1 MPNPWRGV
9 KQRCK
14 RLNIIKTMQF
24 TEDSTRSLTGTSMK
38 VLHVAAECFPLIKTG
53 GLADVVGS
61 LPLAQRRIGIDARV
75 ALPGY
80 RGLNGRLEFA
90 HTVAAFDLQGFG
102 FNVTE
107 AMLNSVD
114 SAEERLP
121 VYLFECPELYDR
133 PGDPYRDAQGK
144 EHPDNALR
152 FGLFAEAVS
161 RFASH
166 RSNGFSP
173 ALVHLHDWQAA
184 PVAAWLSLESQRPS
198 TLLTIHNLAYQGVFD
213 RETFEHLGLP
223 QQWWSPQAMEFWGKC
238 SFLKAGIQFADAI
251 TTVSPGYAREI
262 QMAEYGCGLDANLRA
277 RSTDLSGILNGIDTG
292 VWNPQTD
299 PFIPAHY
306 TAGDV
311 NIGKGANKSAL
322 QRELGLAIS
331 SRPLVAFV
339 GRLADQKGADLIL
352 AAREELLRLDAQYVV
367 LASGDHGL
375 EQAFAGFAGPLV
387 ADRVAVRLLH
397 DETLAHKIFAAA
409 DLLLIP
415 SRFEPCGL
423 TQMYAQRYGT
433 LPVVRRTGGLI
444 DTVVDAD
451 AESLATNRATGVH
464 FLDADVGGLLY
475 GVRRGLELIAD
486 ATTHD
491 KLRQAAMARDFS
503 WLQSAVDYKQLYRG
517 LQASRRAV

>member
-1 MPNPWRGV
+1 MPTPWRGV
-9 KQRCK
+9 KQQHEQ
-14 RLNIIKTMQF
+14 LNIIKTMQYK
-24 TEDSTRSLTGTSMK
+24 EDSTRSLTGTSMK
-38 VLHVAAECFPLIKTG
+38 ILHVAAECFPLIKTG

-80 RGLNGRLEFA
+80 RGLSGRLEFA
-90 HTVAAFDLQGFG
+90 YTVAAFDLRGFK
-102 FNVTE
+102 FSVTE

-133 PGDPYRDAQGK
+133 PGDPYRDAQGN

-184 PVAAWLSLESQRPS
+184 PVAAWLSLESPRPS

-213 RETFEHLGLP
+213 HETFRHLGLP

-238 SFLKAGIQFADAI
+238 SFLKAGIQFADAL

-262 QMAEYGCGLDANLRA
+262 QTPEYGCGLDGDLRS
-277 RSTDLSGILNGIDTG
+277 RSADLSGILNGIDTA

-331 SRPLVAFV
+331 SSPLVAFV

-367 LASGDHGL
+367 LANGDHGL
-375 EQAFAGFAGPLV
+375 EQAFAGFAGSLA

-397 DETLAHKIFAAA
+397 DEILAHKIFAAA

-433 LPVVRRTGGLI
+433 LPVARRTGGLI

-451 AESLATNRATGVH
+451 AESLAANRATGVH
-464 FLDADVGGLLY
+464 FLDADAGGLLY
-475 GVRRGLELIAD
+475 GVRRSLALIAD
-486 ATTHD
+486 APTLD

-503 WLQSAVDYKQLYRG
+503 WLQSAADYEKLYRR
-517 LQASRRAV
+517 LQESRRAV

>member
-1 MPNPWRGV
+1 
-9 KQRCK
+9 
-14 RLNIIKTMQF
+14 MQY
-24 TEDSTRSLTGTSMK
+24 TEDSTRNLSGTSIK
-38 VLHVAAECFPLIKTG
+38 ILHVAAECFPLIKTG

-80 RGLNGRLEFA
+80 RGLSGRLEFA
-90 HTVAAFDLQGFG
+90 YTVAAFDLHGFK
-102 FNVTE
+102 FSVTE

-133 PGDPYRDAQGK
+133 PGDPYRDAQGN

-161 RFASH
+161 RFASP

-184 PVAAWLSLESQRPS
+184 PVAAWLSLQPQRPA
-198 TLLTIHNLAYQGVFD
+198 TLLTIHNLAYQGIFD
-213 RETFEHLGLP
+213 RETFRLLGLP
-223 QQWWSPQAMEFWGKC
+223 PQWWSPQAMEFWGNC
-238 SFLKAGIQFADAI
+238 SCLKAGIQFADAI
-251 TTVSPGYAREI
+251 TTVSPGYAQEI
-262 QMAEYGCGLDANLRA
+262 QTPEYGCGLDGDLRA
-277 RSTDLSGILNGIDTG
+277 RCAILSGILNGIDTA

-306 TAGDV
+306 TASDV
-311 NIGKGANKSAL
+311 NVGKGANKSAL

-352 AAREELLRLDAQYVV
+352 AAREGLLRLDAQYVV
-367 LASGDHGL
+367 LASGDHAL
-375 EQAFAGFAGPLV
+375 QHAFAGFADPLA
-387 ADRVAVRLLH
+387 ADGVAVRLLH
-397 DETLAHKIFAAA
+397 DEILAHKIFAAA

-433 LPVVRRTGGLI
+433 LPVARRTGGLI

-451 AESLATNRATGVH
+451 TESLAAGRATGVH
-464 FLDADVGGLLY
+464 FRDADAGGLLY
-475 GVRRGLELIAD
+475 GVSRGLQLIAD
-486 ATTHD
+486 AATHD
-491 KLRQAAMARDFS
+491 KLRQAAMTRDFS
-503 WLQSAVDYKQLYRG
+503 WLQSAAEYERLYRE
-517 LQASRRAV
+517 LQESRRVVK